1 MNKNDGL
8 RGCGWNANLSLSVQ
22 LTPSYIL
29 LSEAML
35 LFFKTIDLIGAM
47 LAFMQAIVARA
58 DFLNLSVID
67 SDWMSG
73 SKNRQVC
80 VVQFSET

>member
-1 MNKNDGL
+1 
-8 RGCGWNANLSLSVQ
+8 
-22 LTPSYIL
+22 
-29 LSEAML
+29 ML